1 MGIQPTGNGRLS
13 WHLAGVANPARQMG
27 RAARAAYESGFT
39 AQRNLEQLLA
49 INDRACEGG
58 TTDIQRAGPA

>member
-1 MGIQPTGNGRLS
+1 
-13 WHLAGVANPARQMG
+13 MG